1 MDRNVCL
8 SKDRELSIFPHI
20 RWSIQYIVV
29 YNTHQ
34 TKTYDQLFRDL
45 VWWIF
50 FPEQIIVE
58 SHIRLLWPNLTK
70 CLVFALFESLTEDM
84 AYTCRELR
92 KNGSEKSMLNIYL

>member
-20 RWSIQYIVV
+20 RWSIQYIIV

-58 SHIRLLWPNLTK
+58 SHIRLLWPNLK
-70 CLVFALFESLTEDM
+70 MAFERTTGRSVNM
-84 AYTCRELR
+84 Y
-92 KNGSEKSMLNIYL
+92 MLCECNVNVV